1 MWRNSLQVTPT
12 DTTPIVPELPDAK
25 NAFGGM
31 PLRGWEREI
40 DQNVSAPMMI
50 MYRGYMGK
58 DCLTYAAMNQLLA
71 LAACTGTSQ
80 QLFVYD
86 HSKLVRPPAA
96 PTCRPPF
103 RRAPSLSRPRPRHT
117 RRIYVW
123 RTTRRCVSTCS
134 SHGQAQSSV
143 YTGAT
148 VRARAPPR
156 AAAPIGRVS
165 PYRRVV
171 RHRWVQSAVQ
181 TRHSTGQLIG
191 AGHLVRIRRETE
203 FLRQK
208 GERTSRFS
216 VGGNARRLMKAP
228 PGAPRCRGRRETR
241 DAPTR
246 RDGRDGRARGA
257 HR

>member
-86 HSKLVRPPAA
+86 HSKLVRQPAA

-103 RRAPSLSRPRPRHT
+103 RRAPSLSRPRPRGTHAEYT
-117 RRIYVW
+117 YGARHDAVSRRV
-123 RTTRRCVSTCS
+123 RLMVRR
-134 SHGQAQSSV
+134 
-143 YTGAT
+143 
-148 VRARAPPR
+148 RARYILVPRCAP
-156 AAAPIGRVS
+156 
-165 PYRRVV
+165 
-171 RHRWVQSAVQ
+171 
-181 TRHSTGQLIG
+181 
-191 AGHLVRIRRETE
+191 
-203 FLRQK
+203 
-208 GERTSRFS
+208 
-216 VGGNARRLMKAP
+216 
-228 PGAPRCRGRRETR
+228 APRRALLRPSVASRPIAGSCATGGYNQQFRPGIAPVNSSEPDTWCAFEGRQSFCVRKESVPH
-241 DAPTR
+241 DSPWAEMP
-246 RDGRDGRARGA
+246 GG
-257 HR
+257 

>member
-12 DTTPIVPELPDAK
+12 DTTPVVPELPDAK

-86 HSKLVRPPAA
+86 HSKLARPPAA

-103 RRAPSLSRPRPRHT
+103 RRAPLLRRHPPRT
-117 RRIYVW
+117 RRISAW

-143 YTGAT
+143 YTGVT
-148 VRARAPPR
+148 VRARAPPC
-156 AAAPIGRVS
+156 AAVPVRRVS

-171 RHRWVQSAVQ
+171 RHRWVQPAVQ
-181 TRHSTGQLIG
+181 TRHSSGQLIG
-191 AGHLVRIRRETE
+191 AGHVVRVRGETE
-203 FLRQK
+203 LLRQK
-208 GERTSRFS
+208 GGHTF
-216 VGGNARRLMKAP
+216 
-228 PGAPRCRGRRETR
+228 
-241 DAPTR
+241 
-246 RDGRDGRARGA
+246 
-257 HR
+257 